1 MTFFNARFMVFA
13 VFVGFGA
20 TSTWS
25 WNDATWQWVANEF
38 GLVFH
43 LKTENGCSD
52 NANSKV
58 RLKIQNTQDFAMV
71 AEFRVTNAYWS
82 KTKTLELAANATDS
96 SVILVPDERT
106 CRPQVDRIT
115 ATPKDA
121 PVAENLE
128 TE

>member
-1 MTFFNARFMVFA
+1 MAFSKVRNLWIA
-13 VFVGFGA
+13 VFFVFGA
-20 TSTWS
+20 ASTWA
-25 WNDATWQWVANEF
+25 WNDATWQWAANEF
-38 GLVFH
+38 GLVFY

-52 NANSKV
+52 HADSKV
-58 RLKIQNTQDFAMV
+58 RVKIQNTQDFAMV

-96 SVILVPDERT
+96 SLVILPEDRT
-106 CRPQVDRIT
+106 CRPLVDRIT

-121 PVAENLE
+121 PVAGNSD